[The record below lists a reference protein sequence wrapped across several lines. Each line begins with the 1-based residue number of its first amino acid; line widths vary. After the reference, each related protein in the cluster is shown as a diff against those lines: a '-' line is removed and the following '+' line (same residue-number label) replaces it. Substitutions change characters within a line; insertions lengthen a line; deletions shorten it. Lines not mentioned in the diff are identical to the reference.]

1 MIWGFPVVR
10 VVRTVRT
17 DRWGPALAGPLIIAL
32 AFGGVVFAQGRGGGG
47 GQGGGAQQSGRT
59 GAIKDL
65 TGYWVSVVAEHWH
78 LRMMVPPKGD
88 VTMLP
93 VNAEARRI
101 TNMWDPAKDEAA
113 GEACRSYGAPTIM
126 RVPGRLHI
134 TWGDDNTLKID
145 TDAGTQTRLLH
156 FEAGRV
162 GEAGRAGG
170 ASAAAGQAPSWQGYS
185 VATWRRPTRMDQ
197 QSNKTAGD
205 LRVVTTRLRSGYL
218 RKNGVPYSESATVE
232 EYYDAFTEP
241 NGDSWLVI
249 DTIVTDPTY
258 LTQPYVNSVAFKKQR
273 DASGWDP
280 TPCRTDQPR

>member
-1 MIWGFPVVR
+1 MNRRVLPAFVALPVLL
-10 VVRTVRT
+10 
-17 DRWGPALAGPLIIAL
+17 ALASTGA
-32 AFGGVVFAQGRGGGG
+32 FAQGRGGGG
-47 GQGGGAQQSGRT
+47 AAQQSGRA

-78 LRMMVPPKGD
+78 LRMLVPPKGD

-101 TNMWDPAKDEAA
+101 TNTWDPAKDEAG

-134 TWGDDNTLKID
+134 TWQDDNTLKID
-145 TDAGTQTRLLH
+145 TDSGTQTRLLH
-156 FEAGRV
+156 F
-162 GEAGRAGG
+162 GG
-170 ASAAAGQAPSWQGYS
+170 APPAGQAPGWQGYS
-185 VATWRRPTRMDQ
+185 AATWRRPARVGADK
-197 QSNKTAGD
+197 NAGD
-205 LRVVTTRLRSGYL
+205 LRVVTNRLRPGYL
-218 RKNGVPYSESATVE
+218 RKNGVPYSENASME
-232 EYYDAFTEP
+232 EFFDAFTEP
-241 NGDSWLVI
+241 NGDSWLVV

-258 LTQPYVNSVAFKKQR
+258 LTQPYVNSVSFRKQR

>member
-1 MIWGFPVVR
+1 VR
-10 VVRTVRT
+10 VGKA
-17 DRWGPALAGPLIIAL
+17 WGPASAGPFIVALLIPGL
-32 AFGGVVFAQGRGGGG
+32 LFAQGRGGG
-47 GQGGGAQQSGRT
+47 AAPQQSGRA

-101 TNMWDPAKDEAA
+101 TNAWDPAKDEAA

-134 TWGDDNTLKID
+134 TWQDDNTLKIEA
-145 TDAGTQTRLLH
+145 DAGTQTRLLH
-156 FEAGRV
+156 F
-162 GEAGRAGG
+162 GG
-170 ASAAAGQAPSWQGYS
+170 ASPAGQAPSWQGYS
-185 VATWRRPTRMDQ
+185 AATWRRPARTGTDK
-197 QSNKTAGD
+197 NAGD
-205 LRVVTTRLRSGYL
+205 LRVVTNRLRPGYL
-218 RKNGVPYSESATVE
+218 RKNGVPYSENATME
-232 EYYDAFTEP
+232 EFFDAFTEP

-258 LTQPYVNSVAFKKQR
+258 LTQPYVNSVAFRKQR

>member
-1 MIWGFPVVR
+1 MNRRFLPAFVALPVLL
-10 VVRTVRT
+10 
-17 DRWGPALAGPLIIAL
+17 ALASTGA
-32 AFGGVVFAQGRGGGG
+32 FAQGRGGGG
-47 GQGGGAQQSGRT
+47 AAQQSGRA

-78 LRMMVPPKGD
+78 LRMLVPPKGD

-101 TNMWDPAKDEAA
+101 TNTWDPAKDEAG

-134 TWGDDNTLKID
+134 TWQDDNTLKID
-145 TDAGTQTRLLH
+145 TDSGTQTRLLH
-156 FEAGRV
+156 F
-162 GEAGRAGG
+162 GG
-170 ASAAAGQAPSWQGYS
+170 APPAGQAPGWQGYS
-185 VATWRRPTRMDQ
+185 AATWRRPARMGADK
-197 QSNKTAGD
+197 NAGD
-205 LRVVTTRLRSGYL
+205 LRVVTNRLRAGYL
-218 RKNGVPYSESATVE
+218 RKNGVPYSENASME
-232 EYYDAFTEP
+232 EFFDAFTEP
-241 NGDSWLVI
+241 NGDSWLVV

-258 LTQPYVNSVAFKKQR
+258 LTQPYVNSVSFRKQR

>member
-1 MIWGFPVVR
+1 MIFECSDRSDRSRRSDRSVRSVHSVSIGQLVV
-10 VVRTVRT
+10 
-17 DRWGPALAGPLIIAL
+17 LLIAL
-32 AFGGVVFAQGRGGGG
+32 GLPAVALAQGRGGG
-47 GQGGGAQQSGRT
+47 QAPQQSGRA

-88 VTMLP
+88 ITMLP
-93 VNAEARRI
+93 VNAEGRRV

-134 TWGDDNTLKID
+134 TWADDTTLKID

-156 FEAGRV
+156 FG
-162 GEAGRAGG
+162 GG
-170 ASAAAGQAPSWQGYS
+170 AAPAGQVPSWQGYS
-185 VATWRRPTRMDQ
+185 VATWRRPARMDQ
-197 QSNKTAGD
+197 QSNKNAGD
-205 LRVVTTRLRSGYL
+205 LRVMTTRLRSGYL
-218 RKNGVPYSESATVE
+218 RKNGVPYSENATVE
-232 EYYDAFTEP
+232 EFFDAFTEP

-249 DTIVTDPTY
+249 DTIVTDPMY

-280 TPCRTDQPR
+280 TPCRADQPR

>member
-1 MIWGFPVVR
+1 VIFDRSDRSRRSERSVHSVSIGQLVV
-10 VVRTVRT
+10 
-17 DRWGPALAGPLIIAL
+17 LLIAL
-32 AFGGVVFAQGRGGGG
+32 GLPAVALAQGRGGG
-47 GQGGGAQQSGRT
+47 QAPQQSGRA

-93 VNAEARRI
+93 VNAEGRRV

-134 TWGDDNTLKID
+134 SWADDTTLKID

-156 FEAGRV
+156 FGV
-162 GEAGRAGG
+162 G
-170 ASAAAGQAPSWQGYS
+170 AAPAGQPPSWQGYS
-185 VATWRRPTRMDQ
+185 VATWRRPARMDQ
-197 QSNKTAGD
+197 QSNKSAGD
-205 LRVVTTRLRSGYL
+205 LRVMTTRLRSGYL
-218 RKNGVPYSESATVE
+218 RKNGVPYSENATVE
-232 EYYDAFTEP
+232 EFFDAFTEP

-249 DTIVTDPTY
+249 DTIVTDPMY

-280 TPCRTDQPR
+280 TPCRADQPR